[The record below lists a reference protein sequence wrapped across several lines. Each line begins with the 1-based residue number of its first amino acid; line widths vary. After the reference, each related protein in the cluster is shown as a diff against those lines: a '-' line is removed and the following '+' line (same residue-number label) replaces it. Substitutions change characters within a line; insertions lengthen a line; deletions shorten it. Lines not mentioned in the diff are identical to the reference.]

1 VWLRHLPAADR
12 RYLNIEKESDMTDI
26 YQRVGVKSS
35 SADDVYAALTT
46 IEGLSAMK
54 QPPTRRRRLMTR
66 RPLTITLVV
75 PALAGLLGACGN
87 ASGSAGVASTDE
99 ATATT
104 PAATAQPATQP
115 STTGDS
121 TPADS
126 APAGTQPVDG
136 EPGLLAF
143 SQCMRDNGVAEFP
156 NPGPDGLIVDG
167 LDIDPHSPR
176 FKAAEEACQDLMP
189 QGDPAAPGG
198 SGSAGESDWE
208 NIVPGGDCQC
218 ADGSE
223 FSFWERRADPTRVVL
238 FLDGGGSCYDGTS
251 CAFTGTGGENDYYDY
266 SLSTERPMGSG
277 IFDFARA
284 ENPFADYSFIYV
296 PLCTGDAY
304 LGDVTREYSPELTV
318 EHNGFVN
325 GTAALGYLA
334 EHYRDATQVVVV
346 GKTSGSVAAPVYG
359 GLVADLLP
367 DAQVTVFGGQ
377 SGAFPDDPDFNAE
390 YFGDLWGA
398 YDTMPDWEVN
408 EGLTARDW
416 GPTRFWIQ
424 AGLHDPDIVMARFDY
439 AFDQNAARQLE
450 ARGID
455 SSTMVELIDANEAT
469 IEAAGVTQHSYTAPG
484 DDHGIF
490 EYEAFYE
497 IEVNGVTLVDWV
509 EALLAGEPLD
519 DVHCTECAAG

>member
-1 VWLRHLPAADR
+1 MHQSATKRSYRRRAAGAAAAIMLAAGPLAACGGGNGGGSSAGQDDGTTTTTTTTTTATSTTQSAAADA
-12 RYLNIEKESDMTDI
+12 
-26 YQRVGVKSS
+26 
-35 SADDVYAALTT
+35 SA
-46 IEGLSAMK
+46 
-54 QPPTRRRRLMTR
+54 
-66 RPLTITLVV
+66 
-75 PALAGLLGACGN
+75 
-87 ASGSAGVASTDE
+87 
-99 ATATT
+99 
-104 PAATAQPATQP
+104 
-115 STTGDS
+115 
-121 TPADS
+121 PADS
-126 APAGTQPVDG
+126 ASTGSQPGAG
-136 EPGLLAF
+136 EPDMQAY
-143 SQCMRDNGVAEFP
+143 SQCMRDNGIAEFP
-156 NPGPDGLIVDG
+156 DPGPDGLFLDG
-167 LDIDPHSPR
+167 LDIDPASAQ
-176 FKAAEEACQDLMP
+176 FQAAEEACQHLMP
-189 QGDPAAPGG
+189 DMGGGG
-198 SGSAGESDWE
+198 SGGSGGADDSDWE
-208 NIVPGGDCQC
+208 MIVPSGDCMC

-223 FSFWERRADPTRVVL
+223 FSFWERRADPTKVVL
-238 FLDGGGSCYDGTS
+238 FLDGGGSCYDATT

-266 SLSTERPMGSG
+266 NLSTERPMGSG

-284 ENPFADYSFIYV
+284 DNPFADYSFLYV

-304 LGDVTREYSPELTV
+304 LGDVTREYSPDLTV

-325 GTAALGYLA
+325 GTAALSYLA
-334 EHYRDATQVVVV
+334 EHYPDANQVVVV

-450 ARGID
+450 SRGVD
-455 SSTMVELIDANEAT
+455 PSTMVELIDANEAA

-509 EALLAGEPLD
+509 EALLAGVPLD